1 MESSAELLI
10 SLALIL
16 LAARITSSIAT
27 SLGLP
32 SVIGVLI
39 AGVLLGPSVT
49 GLVHPSAALDGMS
62 SIGVVLL
69 LFVAGIETDLVEMRR
84 VGVAAVLAAIGGV
97 ALPMALA
104 AGLAIKFGYGT
115 SEAVFIGTI
124 MTATSITVSAHV
136 LKEAGFLQS
145 RIGSA
150 ILGAAVIDDIIG
162 VVVLTVVV
170 SIEGGGGIGELVRL
184 ALFIPGALLVGHF
197 VTKFAAVRLVLMEQR
212 EHKFLEVL
220 ALVLAFGWAAQEIGG
235 LAAISGAYLAGV
247 LFGRTILREDLADFG
262 NLIGYALFAPIFFV
276 TTGMSAD
283 LEGLSAAPVFT
294 GLLLVVAILGKVIGC
309 YGGARLGRFSHAESL
324 AVGTGMIA
332 RGEVALVIAVLGH
345 QSGVI
350 GDDTYTA
357 SIAVTLLTTLAAP
370 LLLRFTLPK
379 QPPVDEPDSDP
390 TEAAHRLRL
399 DSLIEQL
406 EG

>member
-27 SLGLP
+27 ALALP
-32 SVIGVLI
+32 SVFGVLV

-49 GLVHPSAALDGMS
+49 GLVHLSPALEGMS

-84 VGVAAVLAAIGGV
+84 VGIAATLAAVGGV
-97 ALPMALA
+97 ALPMAGA
-104 AGLAIKFGYGT
+104 AGLAIWFGYGV
-115 SEAVFIGTI
+115 SESVFIGTI
-124 MTATSITVSAHV
+124 MTATSVTVSAHV

-162 VVVLTVVV
+162 VIVLTVVI
-170 SIEGGGGIGELVRL
+170 SIEGGGGMGDLVRL
-184 ALFIPGALLVGHF
+184 GLFLPGALLVGHF
-197 VTKFAAVRLVLMEQR
+197 VTKLAAVRLVLMETR
-212 EHKFLEVL
+212 EHRFLEVL
-220 ALVLAFGWAAQEIGG
+220 ALVLAFAWAAQEIGG

-247 LFGRTILREDLADFG
+247 LFGRTILQEDLADFG

-283 LEGLSAAPVFT
+283 LEGLRAVPLFTAA
-294 GLLLVVAILGKVIGC
+294 LLAVAIVTKVVGC
-309 YGGARLGRFSHAESL
+309 YGGVRLGGFSHQDSL

-350 GDDTYTA
+350 GDEVYTA

-370 LLLRFTLPK
+370 LLLRVTLPK
-379 QPPVDEPDSDP
+379 QAPSAEHDP
-390 TEAAHRLRL
+390 ESEHRLQL
-399 DSLIEQL
+399 ASQIEAL
-406 EG
+406 EHS

>member
-32 SVIGVLI
+32 SVFGVLVT
-39 AGVLLGPSVT
+39 GVLLGPSVT
-49 GLVHPSAALDGMS
+49 GLVHLSPALEGMS

-84 VGVAAVLAAIGGV
+84 VGTAATLAAVGGV
-97 ALPMALA
+97 ALPMAGA
-104 AGLAIKFGYGT
+104 AGLAIAFGYDT

-124 MTATSITVSAHV
+124 MTATSVTVSAHV

-170 SIEGGGGIGELVRL
+170 SIEGGGGIFDLVRL
-184 ALFIPGALLVGHF
+184 TLFIPIALLAGHF
-197 VTKFAAVRLVLMEQR
+197 ITRVAAVRLVLMETR

-220 ALVLAFGWAAQEIGG
+220 ALVLAFAWAAQEIGG

-247 LFGRTILREDLADFG
+247 LFGRTILQEDLADFG

-283 LEGLSAAPVFT
+283 LGGLGAVPLFAT
-294 GLLLVVAILGKVIGC
+294 LLLVVAVVTKVIGC
-309 YGGARLGRFSHAESL
+309 YGGARLGRFSHSESM

-332 RGEVALVIAVLGH
+332 RGEVALVIAVIGH

-357 SIAVTLLTTLAAP
+357 SIVVTLLTTLAAP
-370 LLLRFTLPK
+370 LLLRVTLPR
-379 QPPVDEPDSDP
+379 QAPPPETDAES
-390 TEAAHRLRL
+390 EHRLEL
-399 DSLIEQL
+399 ATQIDQL